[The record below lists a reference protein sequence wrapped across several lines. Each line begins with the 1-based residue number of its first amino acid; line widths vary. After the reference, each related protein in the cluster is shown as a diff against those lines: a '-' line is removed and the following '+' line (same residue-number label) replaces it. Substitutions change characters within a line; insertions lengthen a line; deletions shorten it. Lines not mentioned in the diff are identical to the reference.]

1 MASLLDKVATL
12 IKANLHYLVDQALK
26 QNSLAVIDQ
35 YIREVEDNLDK
46 LEDAAATVGGQVK
59 TLKRKFDEFQTKADE
74 LDRNIDILLQEGR
87 EELAVAAQS
96 KLNSTQRLA
105 DSYGEQHARQKAEY
119 EKLLDAKLKLEAKL
133 TTIKQ
138 EREELQAL
146 LDLARAKELTWWEPV
161 TTTSVASPNPFAP
174 GWTRPPRG
182 ARWPPPAWTPRWMR
196 CWSAPRLMLNWP
208 NARKDWGWNSSF
220 ETQGSEA
227 SGAMLPCFVSKRRGC
242 LGLGYVVEWWQQI
255 AAVIYVT
262 GGEPVLHRNKLAGI
276 SV

>member
-1 MASLLDKVATL
+1 MASLLDKVAIL

-35 YIREVEDNLDK
+35 YIREVENNLDK

-59 TLKRKFDEFQTKADE
+59 TLKRKFDEFQSKAGE

-105 DSYGEQHARQKAEY
+105 DNYREQHERQRAEY
-119 EKLLDAKLKLEAKL
+119 EKLMDAKLKLEAKL

-146 LDLARAKELTWWEPV
+146 LDLARAKELTAKAISSLDDLVGAGDDDVGRLAESIRTRLDKASARGEMAATRLDAQMDEV
-161 TTTSVASPNPFAP
+161 LERTTIDAQLAE
-174 GWTRPPRG
+174 RRK
-182 ARWPPPAWTPRWMR
+182 
-196 CWSAPRLMLNWP
+196 RL
-208 NARKDWGWNSSF
+208 
-220 ETQGSEA
+220 
-227 SGAMLPCFVSKRRGC
+227 
-242 LGLGYVVEWWQQI
+242 
-255 AAVIYVT
+255 
-262 GGEPVLHRNKLAGI
+262 GI
-276 SV
+276 EE

>member
-59 TLKRKFDEFQTKADE
+59 TLKRKFDEFQAKAEE
-74 LDRNIDILLQEGR
+74 LDRNIDVLLQEGR

-105 DSYGEQHARQKAEY
+105 DNYGEQYERQKAEY

-146 LDLARAKELTWWEPV
+146 LDLARAKELTAKAISSLDDLVGAGDDDIGRIAESIR
-161 TTTSVASPNPFAP
+161 TRLDKASAR
-174 GWTRPPRG
+174 GEMAATRLDAQMDEVLER
-182 ARWPPPAWTPRWMR
+182 ATLDAQLAERKK
-196 CWSAPRLMLNWP
+196 RLGM
-208 NARKDWGWNSSF
+208 
-220 ETQGSEA
+220 E
-227 SGAMLPCFVSKRRGC
+227 
-242 LGLGYVVEWWQQI
+242 
-255 AAVIYVT
+255 
-262 GGEPVLHRNKLAGI
+262 
-276 SV
+276 

>member
-59 TLKRKFDEFQTKADE
+59 TLKRKFDEFQAKADE

-105 DSYGEQHARQKAEY
+105 DNYGEQHERQKAEY

-146 LDLARAKELTWWEPV
+146 LDLARAKELTAKAISSLDDLVGTGDDDIGRIAESIRTRLDKASARGEMAATRLDAQMDEV
-161 TTTSVASPNPFAP
+161 LERTTIDAQLAE
-174 GWTRPPRG
+174 RRK
-182 ARWPPPAWTPRWMR
+182 
-196 CWSAPRLMLNWP
+196 RLGM
-208 NARKDWGWNSSF
+208 
-220 ETQGSEA
+220 E
-227 SGAMLPCFVSKRRGC
+227 
-242 LGLGYVVEWWQQI
+242 
-255 AAVIYVT
+255 
-262 GGEPVLHRNKLAGI
+262 
-276 SV
+276 

>member
-26 QNSLAVIDQ
+26 QNSLAVVDQ

-59 TLKRKFDEFQTKADE
+59 TLKRKFDEFQAKADE

-105 DSYGEQHARQKAEY
+105 DNYREQHERQRAEY
-119 EKLLDAKLKLEAKL
+119 EKLMDAKLKLEAKL

-146 LDLARAKELTWWEPV
+146 LDLARAKELTAKAISSLDDLVGAGDDDVGRLAESIRTRLDKASARGEMAASRLDAQMDEV
-161 TTTSVASPNPFAP
+161 LERTTIDAQLAE
-174 GWTRPPRG
+174 RRQ
-182 ARWPPPAWTPRWMR
+182 
-196 CWSAPRLMLNWP
+196 RL
-208 NARKDWGWNSSF
+208 
-220 ETQGSEA
+220 
-227 SGAMLPCFVSKRRGC
+227 
-242 LGLGYVVEWWQQI
+242 
-255 AAVIYVT
+255 
-262 GGEPVLHRNKLAGI
+262 GI
-276 SV
+276 EE